1 MPIITD
7 KIPEIA
13 KLQQGCTAPKA
24 IEPKDIESTAPSIL
38 KSMGTTK
45 CSTSSTYSEDAFGT
59 TGLASA
65 VVGVQGQSKSNSVE
79 TVGCEQIAIQTAYY
93 LSLKNSIIC
102 ITNST
107 INNTS
112 VSQKT
117 INSIRF
123 ERIGELN
130 INCSKFELDQSINV
144 RAITSIKYS
153 TEETT
158 QIADLL
164 KAYVDNTIELAA
176 KSEQGLGGTPAGQKI
191 IRDIKEVNNSNTYIN
206 KISQFKSNTKI
217 SYTQA
222 NEMVFADIG
231 VVNLTADQ
239 CTLKQTN
246 IVDIITTLLI
256 DNTLSDIFKTITEG
270 TSKSD
275 YKAQLAQKS
284 EGIKQGF
291 GGNLVRNIIIIIVV
305 VVLIYIGYK
314 FLMGSSQK

>member
-65 VVGVQGQSKSNSVE
+65 VVGVQSQSKSNSVE

-93 LSLKNSIIC
+93 LSLKNSIVC
-102 ITNST
+102 ITNRQ
-107 INNTS
+107 INEAK
-112 VSQKT
+112 VGQAT
-117 INSIRF
+117 INSIKF

-130 INCSKFELDQSINV
+130 INCNKFILDQSIDV
-144 RAITSIKYS
+144 KAITSIAYS
-153 TEETT
+153 TKETT

-164 KAYVDNTIELAA
+164 KAYVDNTVDLAA
-176 KSEQGLGGTPAGQKI
+176 KSQQGLGGTAAGQKI
-191 IRDIKEVNNSNTYIN
+191 INDIKNINNSNTYIS
-206 KISQFKSNTKI
+206 KIQQFQTKTKI
-217 SYTQA
+217 NYTQA
-222 NEMVFADIG
+222 NEIVFEDIG
-231 VVNLTADQ
+231 IVNLTADQ

-246 IVDIITTLLI
+246 IVDIITTIMI
-256 DNTLSDIFKTITEG
+256 DNVLSDIFKTITEG
-270 TSKSD
+270 VSKTE
-275 YKAQLAQKS
+275 YKAELAQKS

-291 GGNLVRNIIIIIVV
+291 GGNLVRNIIIIIVII
-305 VVLIYIGYK
+305 VLVYIGYK
-314 FLMGSSQK
+314 FLMK